1 MWLHEKFLEL
11 LWLITKGTA
20 ERKGINFGIDLQEL
34 TAAKDELERQVM
46 ASRQRE
52 AEALNEVSQ
61 LNEKLMLEHDKFMK
75 QAADIQ
81 RLHEEIQRLREQV
94 N

>member
-1 MWLHEKFLEL
+1 
-11 LWLITKGTA
+11 
-20 ERKGINFGIDLQEL
+20 LQEL

>member
-1 MWLHEKFLEL
+1 
-11 LWLITKGTA
+11 
-20 ERKGINFGIDLQEL
+20 
-34 TAAKDELERQVM
+34 M